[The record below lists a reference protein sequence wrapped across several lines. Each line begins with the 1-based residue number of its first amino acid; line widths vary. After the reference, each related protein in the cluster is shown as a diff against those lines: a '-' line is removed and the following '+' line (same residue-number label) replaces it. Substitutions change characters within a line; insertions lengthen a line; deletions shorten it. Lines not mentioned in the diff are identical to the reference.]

1 MTGKTQKAEQLKEE
15 FMQAVQITEEEKVKI
30 MNESVAEVH
39 GANADM
45 LDSMNISL
53 TVFRGGFLLHT
64 LYGQILESINNKMN
78 DLLVKKA
85 EAYRVASEQKKRR

>member
-1 MTGKTQKAEQLKEE
+1 MTGKTQKAEQIKEE
-15 FMQAVQITEEEKVKI
+15 FMKAVQISEEEKVKI

-78 DLLVKKA
+78 DLLAKKT
-85 EAYRVASEQKKRR
+85 EAYLAESDRKKRR

>member
-1 MTGKTQKAEQLKEE
+1 MTGKTRKAEQIKEE
-15 FMQAVQITEEEKVKI
+15 FMKAVQISEEEKVKI

-64 LYGQILESINNKMN
+64 LYGQILESINKKMN
-78 DLLVKKA
+78 DLLAKKT
-85 EAYRVASEQKKRR
+85 EAYLKESEQKKRR

>member
-1 MTGKTQKAEQLKEE
+1 MTGKTQKAEQIKEE
-15 FMQAVQITEEEKVKI
+15 FMKAVQISEEEKVKI

-64 LYGQILESINNKMN
+64 LYGQILEGINNKMN
-78 DLLVKKA
+78 DLLAKKT
-85 EAYRVASEQKKRR
+85 EAYLKESEQKKRR